1 MHVAVIKKIK
11 IFAKIGKGFVLLNKI
26 LGIVNIG
33 KYDLRDEEFGLVRF
47 VGYLWCMYPSG
58 FTGFTGVV
66 CSDSC
71 PR

>member
-1 MHVAVIKKIK
+1 MAVIKKIK

-47 VGYLWCMYPSG
+47 VGYL
-58 FTGFTGVV
+58 
-66 CSDSC
+66 
-71 PR
+71 